1 MEDDAFSPDELA
13 SRFCARAN
21 ETAGEFRDPQSVIKG
36 ARHMV
41 RCCLF
46 YGSSCTH
53 FLGLNFTNLVVL
65 YVLRD
70 QTFHVSP

>member
-1 MEDDAFSPDELA
+1 VEDEAFSPDELA

-41 RCCLF
+41 RCCLLHSMDHPVH
-46 YGSSCTH
+46 SSW
-53 FLGLNFTNLVVL
+53 V
-65 YVLRD
+65 
-70 QTFHVSP
+70 